1 MSREVDIDAIGG
13 LDVESR
19 YMPLIQVIDDA
30 KTEEQV
36 VPVYSGEEDTAVHGL
51 PVYGGEEDTAVHGLP
66 VYGGEEDT
74 AVHALPVYGGE
85 EDTAV
90 HALPVY
96 GGEEDT
102 AVHAL
107 PVYGGEEDT
116 AVHALP
122 VYGREEDTA
131 AHESYYD
138 SEDEMQE
145 EYQDQMPDDYTYLD
159 YNIDDFPTFHDVE
172 SVLAEELHN
181 ADEQEEH
188 EDIDYLDAKDQSIEE
203 DEDKNSNE
211 KSIMAQFIDDMKEKI
226 KKLQKKKNQQSEE
239 VTEPSSTLP
248 STTVSTEKVSTSQ
261 TEVHSTTSRPS
272 TPSKP
277 TSIIVNNPVSSST
290 VSDAAQATDKTSKK
304 RQKGSRKNK
313 GDGKK
318 TKGSKKGKD
327 IETRAVLDGSMFAD
341 DEAAVAAK
349 PRSEGAKRA
358 SEFTGRPL
366 TYQVC

>member
-1 MSREVDIDAIGG
+1 MISRGSSEEQAHPIMSREVDIDAIGG

-19 YMPLIQVIDDA
+19 YMPRIQLIDDA

-74 AVHALPVYGGE
+74 AVHGLPVHGGE

-90 HALPVY
+90 HAS
-96 GGEEDT
+96 
-102 AVHAL
+102 
-107 PVYGGEEDT
+107 
-116 AVHALP
+116 P

-131 AHESYYD
+131 VHESYYD

-188 EDIDYLDAKDQSIEE
+188 EDIDYLDAKDQSIEK

-226 KKLQKKKNQQSEE
+226 KKKKNQQSEE
-239 VTEPSSTLP
+239 VTEPLSTLP
-248 STTVSTEKVSTSQ
+248 STTVSTDKVSTSQ

-277 TSIIVNNPVSSST
+277 TSIIVNNPVISST

-304 RQKGSRKNK
+304 KRKGSRKNK

-341 DEAAVAAK
+341 DEAAVAGQ

-366 TYQVC
+366 TYQVCSPAKFH